1 MLPSVDRAPI
11 GAAASASGQ
20 WQRARHSDGVAIGTY
35 ARVARVAAVAY
46 HHLNRT
52 VVVVIVER
60 NCRRIAAHTTIV
72 YLYEQSVNRIV
83 MFSVRF

>member
-1 MLPSVDRAPI
+1 MSCKTAPI
-11 GAAASASGQ
+11 GAAASANGQ
-20 WQRARHSDGVAIGTY
+20 WQRARHSDGVAVGIY
-35 ARVARVAAVAY
+35 ARVERVAPVAY
-46 HHLNRT
+46 HHPNGT

-60 NCRRIAAHTTIV
+60 NCRRIAAHTTSV